1 MRASV
6 DKLQPDVVYVH
17 NLFDGRVLQALGKP
31 GRSYALLM
39 YIHDHYLTCLTELR
53 ARHDEKNVCQER
65 LFSNCLKQI
74 AKGVCVKRHADR
86 SYSTE
91 DLQARKQLL
100 ESIRYSDAL
109 VVISPY
115 MKEVLQSNMPAVAD
129 RIHILPR
136 QIRQPAHPPVRSA
149 RDAVHIGYVGRIA
162 HEKGLHVALDALR
175 HLPVNQPISFSV
187 AGVQENKAYWEQCRV
202 EMKEIQ
208 RAKPTIR
215 LRYLGDLSYEGVD
228 RLYGSLDIL
237 LVPTIWA
244 EPFCATGAEALA
256 HGVVVIAS
264 EIGGIPTYLKDGETG
279 ILAPPRDA
287 KALSAALERV
297 MKEPRASARVQE
309 NGRSLIAT
317 QFTSEKHFE
326 ALRNLVGQI
335 KAAMRY
341 A

>member
-1 MRASV
+1 M
-6 DKLQPDVVYVH
+6 
-17 NLFDGRVLQALGKP
+17 
-31 GRSYALLM
+31 
-39 YIHDHYLTCLTELR
+39 
-53 ARHDEKNVCQER
+53 
-65 LFSNCLKQI
+65 
-74 AKGVCVKRHADR
+74 
-86 SYSTE
+86 
-91 DLQARKQLL
+91 
-100 ESIRYSDAL
+100 
-109 VVISPY
+109 
-115 MKEVLQSNMPAVAD
+115 
-129 RIHILPR
+129 
-136 QIRQPAHPPVRSA
+136 
-149 RDAVHIGYVGRIA
+149 
-162 HEKGLHVALDALR
+162 
-175 HLPVNQPISFSV
+175 
-187 AGVQENKAYWEQCRV
+187 
-202 EMKEIQ
+202 
-208 RAKPTIR
+208 
-215 LRYLGDLSYEGVD
+215 D

-264 EIGGIPTYLKDGETG
+264 EIGGLPTSLKDGETG